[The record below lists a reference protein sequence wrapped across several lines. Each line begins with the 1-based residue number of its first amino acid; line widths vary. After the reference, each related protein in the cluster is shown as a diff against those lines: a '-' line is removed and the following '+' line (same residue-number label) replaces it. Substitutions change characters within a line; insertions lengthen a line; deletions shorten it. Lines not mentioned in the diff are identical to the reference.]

1 MTKTRT
7 TACLAALLLAGT
19 GLSGCKKQEAPAA
32 PPPPLVGT
40 VESKRMD
47 VPVIATPNG
56 TTTAMESVTIRA
68 RVRGFLTE
76 RHFEEGST
84 VKKGDLLLV
93 IDEEPYKVA
102 LDTAEAKLAEA
113 KAALQKAEQSKIRE
127 TSAAK
132 VALDEAQLNL
142 KRIEERRARILLSRN
157 AGSQE
162 EFDQAEA
169 DRKQFEAQV
178 EADRAAHEQA
188 KADYEVGILAAKAQ
202 LEAAEAGVR
211 DAQLDLSYCRMTAP
225 INGRIGQSLV
235 KVGNLVGPGQ
245 EGGSY
250 TDLATIQQLDPIAV
264 DIPTSSRYL
273 AKANEMVQRGNPV
286 RLTHPSLEG
295 EEEHPYVG
303 ECYFVDN
310 FIDPTTS
317 TFLVKARVPNPHGT
331 LLPGEY
337 VKLTME
343 VDSLKDAVVVPTQ
356 AVMETESGPMV
367 YFVEDGKVAIQ
378 RVEAGLSVYQG
389 FRVITGGLDAGVPVI
404 VEGLQLVRP
413 GIAVKSEPAVLARS
427 VEEGEAAV
435 LPTPESKQAE
445 AVADATPKP
454 AAAQSTNAG
463 ANGGTE
469 TNANANA
476 GDAAKPEIAPG
487 GTRSAVKQAVDS
499 SATAEETQTRPK

>member
-1 MTKTRT
+1 MTKTRI
-7 TACLAALLLAGT
+7 TACLAALLVGA

-47 VPVIATPNG
+47 VPVMATPNG

-76 RHFEEGST
+76 RHFDEGST

-113 KAALQKAEQSKIRE
+113 KAAVQKAEQSKIRE

-132 VALDEAQLNL
+132 LALDEAQLNL

-178 EADRAAHEQA
+178 EADRAAYEQA
-188 KADYEVGILAAKAQ
+188 KADYDVGILAANAQ
-202 LEAAEAGVR
+202 LQAAEAGVR
-211 DAQLDLSYCRMTAP
+211 QAELDLSYCRMTAP
-225 INGRIGQSLV
+225 IDGRIGQALV

-245 EGGSY
+245 EGGGY

-273 AKANEMVQRGNPV
+273 AKANQLVEQGLPV
-286 RLTHPSLEG
+286 RLTHPGVEG
-295 EEEHPYVG
+295 DEEHPYVG

-317 TFLVKARVPNPHGT
+317 TFLVKARIPNPHGS

-343 VDSLKDAVVVPTQ
+343 VDSLKDVVVVPTQ
-356 AVMETESGPMV
+356 AVMETESGPVV

-378 RVEAGLSVYQG
+378 RVEAGLTVYQG
-389 FRVITGGLDAGVPVI
+389 LRVVTGGLEAGVPVI
-404 VEGLQLVRP
+404 VEGLQLIRP
-413 GIAVKSEPAVLARS
+413 GMPVKTQPAVLARP
-427 VEEGEAAV
+427 VEEGDVAV
-435 LPTPESKQAE
+435 LPTPESNRADSVAE
-445 AVADATPKP
+445 ASPEAP
-454 AAAQSTNAG
+454 AANSDG
-463 ANGGTE
+463 A
-469 TNANANA
+469 NANANA
-476 GDAAKPEIAPG
+476 AAGDEPKPEVAPG
-487 GTRSAVKQAVDS
+487 GPRSAVKQAVDS
-499 SATAEETQTRPK
+499 PATAEETQTRPK

>member
-1 MTKTRT
+1 MTKTRAA
-7 TACLAALLLAGT
+7 ACLAALLAGV
-19 GLSGCKKQEAPAA
+19 GLSGCRKQEAPPA
-32 PPPPLVGT
+32 PAPPLVGT

-56 TTTAMESVTIRA
+56 TTTPMESVTIRA

-76 RHFEEGST
+76 RHFDEGST

-113 KAALQKAEQSKIRE
+113 RAAVRKAEQSKVRE
-127 TSAAK
+127 TTAAK

-142 KRIEERRARILLSRN
+142 KRIEERRARILLSRS

-162 EFDQAEA
+162 ELDQAEA

-178 EADRAAHEQA
+178 EADKAAHEQA

-211 DAQLDLSYCRMTAP
+211 EAELDLSYCRMTAP
-225 INGRIGQSLV
+225 IDGRIGQALV
-235 KVGNLVGPGQ
+235 KVGNLVGPGP

-273 AKANEMVQRGNPV
+273 AKATELVRRGLPI
-286 RLTHPSLEG
+286 RLTHPGTEG

-317 TFLVKARVPNPHGT
+317 TFLVKARVPNPHGS

-337 VKLTME
+337 VKLRME
-343 VDSLKDAVVVPTQ
+343 VDSLEDVVVVPAS
-356 AVMETESGPMV
+356 AVMETESGPVV
-367 YFVEDGKVAIQ
+367 YIIEDGKVAIQ
-378 RVEAGLSVYQG
+378 RVEAGLTMYEG
-389 FRVITGGLDAGVPVI
+389 LRVITGGLEAGVPII
-404 VEGLQLVRP
+404 VEGLQLIRP
-413 GIAVKSEPAVLARS
+413 GMPVKSQPAVIARS
-427 VEEGEAAV
+427 VEEGEAAAV
-435 LPTPESKQAE
+435 LPTPESRNLEAE
-445 AVADATPKP
+445 TAPKRETPKP
-454 AAAQSTNAG
+454 A
-463 ANGGTE
+463 
-469 TNANANA
+469 
-476 GDAAKPEIAPG
+476 KPENDESKPVIAPG
-487 GTRSAVKQAVDS
+487 GPRSAVKQAVGS
-499 SATAEETQTRPK
+499 SKTVEETETRPN

>member
-1 MTKTRT
+1 MTKTRV
-7 TACLAALLLAGT
+7 AAGLAALLAGAV
-19 GLSGCKKQEAPAA
+19 LSGCKEPEAPAA
-32 PPPPLVGT
+32 PAAPLVGI

-56 TTTAMESVTIRA
+56 TTIAIESVTIRA

-76 RHFEEGST
+76 RHFDEGTT

-102 LDTAEAKLAEA
+102 LDTAQAKLAEA
-113 KAALQKAEQSKIRE
+113 KAAVSKAEQSKIRE

-132 VALDEAQLNL
+132 LALDEAQLNL
-142 KRIEERRARILLSRN
+142 KRIEERRARVLLSRS

-162 EFDQAEA
+162 ELDQAEA

-178 EADRAAHEQA
+178 EADKAALEQA
-188 KADYEVGILAAKAQ
+188 KADYDVGILAAKAQ

-211 DAQLDLSYCRMTAP
+211 DAELNLSYCRMTAP
-225 INGRIGQSLV
+225 IDGRIGQALV
-235 KVGNLVGPGQ
+235 KVGNLVGPGP

-273 AKANEMVQRGNPV
+273 AKANELVRRGLAVN
-286 RLTHPSLEG
+286 LSHPGTEG

-317 TFLVKARVPNPHGT
+317 TFLVKARVPNPHGS

-337 VKLTME
+337 VKLHME
-343 VDSLKDAVVVPTQ
+343 VDSLEDVVVVPAS
-356 AVMETESGPMV
+356 AVMETETGPVV
-367 YFVEDGKVAIQ
+367 YIVDGGKVAIQ
-378 RVEAGLSVYQG
+378 RVDAGLTMYQG
-389 FRVITGGLDAGVPVI
+389 LRVITGGLEAGVPII
-404 VEGLQLVRP
+404 VEGLQLIRP
-413 GIAVKSEPAVLARS
+413 GMEVKTQPAVLARS
-427 VEEGEAAV
+427 VEEGEAAAV
-435 LPTPESKQAE
+435 LPTPESRDFEAE
-445 AVADATPKP
+445 KEAPPQGEATK
-454 AAAQSTNAG
+454 AAEPENEE
-463 ANGGTE
+463 TE
-469 TNANANA
+469 
-476 GDAAKPEIAPG
+476 PVVAPG
-487 GTRSAVKQAVDS
+487 GPRSAVKEAVDS
-499 SATAEETQTRPK
+499 SQTIEEEPQTRPN

>member
-1 MTKTRT
+1 MTKTRV
-7 TACLAALLLAGT
+7 AAGLAALLAGAV
-19 GLSGCKKQEAPAA
+19 LSGCREPEAPAA
-32 PPPPLVGT
+32 PAAPLIGI

-56 TTTAMESVTIRA
+56 TTIAIESVTIRA

-76 RHFEEGST
+76 RHFDEGTT

-102 LDTAEAKLAEA
+102 LDTAQAKLAEA
-113 KAALQKAEQSKIRE
+113 KAALSKAQQSKIRE

-132 VALDEAQLNL
+132 LALDEAQLNL
-142 KRIEERRARILLSRN
+142 KRIEERRARVLLSRS

-162 EFDQAEA
+162 ELDQAEA

-178 EADRAAHEQA
+178 EADKAALEQA
-188 KADYEVGILAAKAQ
+188 KADYDVGILAARAQ

-211 DAQLDLSYCRMTAP
+211 DAELNLSYCRMTAP
-225 INGRIGQSLV
+225 IDGRIGQALV
-235 KVGNLVGPGQ
+235 KVGNLVGPGP

-273 AKANEMVQRGNPV
+273 AKATELVRRGLAV
-286 RLTHPSLEG
+286 RLSHPGTEG

-317 TFLVKARVPNPHGT
+317 TFLLKARVPNPHGS

-337 VKLTME
+337 VKLRME
-343 VDSLKDAVVVPTQ
+343 VDSLEDVVVVPAS
-356 AVMETESGPMV
+356 AVMETESGPVV
-367 YFVEDGKVAIQ
+367 YIVEGGKVAIQ
-378 RVEAGLSVYQG
+378 RVDAGLTIYQG
-389 FRVITGGLDAGVPVI
+389 LRVITGGLEAGVPII
-404 VEGLQLVRP
+404 VEGLQLIRP
-413 GIAVKSEPAVLARS
+413 GMEVKTQPAVLARP
-427 VEEGEAAV
+427 VEEGEAAAV
-435 LPTPESKQAE
+435 LPTPESRDFEAE
-445 AVADATPKP
+445 KKAPPQGEATK
-454 AAAQSTNAG
+454 AAEPENEK
-463 ANGGTE
+463 TE
-469 TNANANA
+469 
-476 GDAAKPEIAPG
+476 PVLAPG
-487 GTRSAVKQAVDS
+487 GPRSAVKEAVDS
-499 SATAEETQTRPK
+499 SQTVEEEPQTRPN